1 MLLRLAGPSLWEGGS
16 GRRPPGPR
24 ICWRGLASV
33 IPGAEGLGMG
43 ETKVPASLSPAPWW
57 AIVVGTAAKVRRPGQ
72 AEAEKP
78 GSIEERGPGQSRDAG
93 TG

>member
-1 MLLRLAGPSLWEGGS
+1 
-16 GRRPPGPR
+16 
-24 ICWRGLASV
+24 
-33 IPGAEGLGMG
+33 MG

-57 AIVVGTAAKVRRPGQ
+57 ATVVGTAAKVRRPGQ